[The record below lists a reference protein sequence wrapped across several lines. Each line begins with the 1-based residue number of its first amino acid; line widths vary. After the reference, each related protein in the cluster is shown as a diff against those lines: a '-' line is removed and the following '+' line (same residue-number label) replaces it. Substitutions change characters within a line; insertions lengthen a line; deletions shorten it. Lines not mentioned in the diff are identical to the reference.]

1 MSKKLVI
8 TFEGIEGSGKSLH
21 IKNIVNYLS
30 KKKVRFIELREPG
43 GSKNAEK
50 IRKLILNKKST
61 FNTKTDLLL
70 YLAARSENIET
81 IINKHYKKKIIL
93 IDRFSD
99 STLAYQHYGMGLNK
113 KIIETI
119 NNYLLK
125 KIKIDYTFLHIVNK
139 KNLNKRMLKRKN
151 LNRYDKY
158 NYSFY
163 QKVQNG
169 FIKMANLN
177 KTKYLIVNSNKKIN
191 ENKTIIINKI
201 NKLLNI

>member
-151 LNRYDKY
+151 LNRYDKF
-158 NYSFY
+158 N
-163 QKVQNG
+163 
-169 FIKMANLN
+169 
-177 KTKYLIVNSNKKIN
+177 
-191 ENKTIIINKI
+191 
-201 NKLLNI
+201 